1 MFRRNFDFFAV
12 ALIGVF
18 MIGFSQAASVRVP
31 DAIDTIHLQ
40 SAINEKTQSC
50 AIQREV
56 LSRIAYLLN
65 Q

>member
-1 MFRRNFDFFAV
+1 MLRRNFDFFAI

-18 MIGFSQAASVRVP
+18 MLGFSQAASVKVP
-31 DAIDTIHLQ
+31 DVIDTIHFQ
-40 SAINEKTQSC
+40 SAINEKTQAC
-50 AIQREV
+50 PIQREV